1 MFASGICYT
10 VVHMTEGLLP
20 AQFPNTIGHESVGEI
35 VDLGD
40 AVTSRKI
47 GDKVGVPWTLNLVP
61 IVTSVTHTAFGIFAI
76 GRTIDINIY
85 SHGKKNLRV
94 YCSIINLGRSFE
106 NKTKS

>member
-1 MFASGICYT
+1 MPTPKHGPNQVLIKMFASGICYT

-47 GDKVGVPWTLNLVP
+47 GDKVGVP
-61 IVTSVTHTAFGIFAI
+61 
-76 GRTIDINIY
+76 
-85 SHGKKNLRV
+85 
-94 YCSIINLGRSFE
+94 
-106 NKTKS
+106 

>member
-47 GDKVGVPWTLNLVP
+47 GDKVGVP
-61 IVTSVTHTAFGIFAI
+61 
-76 GRTIDINIY
+76 
-85 SHGKKNLRV
+85 
-94 YCSIINLGRSFE
+94 
-106 NKTKS
+106 